1 MSDSPTKYFLPDYSH
16 DHALTGDP
24 NDPGDVIFRMFL
36 EDESNDKSQ
45 LDPNLFS
52 SVRPMG
58 LDEITM
64 NSVTLALDS
73 RNVQPNKTPYL
84 IPTTEI
90 INRTPNDLLDREVDR
105 NLFETLSVT
114 SGSSSDL
121 SNMSNSDKNVPTFM
135 NPKVKSSC
143 FQPNETPTL
152 SSNTEN
158 INPNFN
164 MLETNSFLR
173 PRGIPVNI
181 TPSNMGSGYGNMPRT
196 TNGFPNNMFGMGSQS
211 QRLPHDK
218 YPLMTNQDSVSSSYN
233 PANQFTLGRSNEVA
247 INNNM
252 NMEHQSLK
260 RPPRVM
266 DNNYPPGLTSK
277 SQNRQ
282 KIRNTNA
289 NSNNLVGMER
299 QRLDAPPGELGDN
312 ILKE

>member
-164 MLETNSFLR
+164 MLETNSF
-173 PRGIPVNI
+173 
-181 TPSNMGSGYGNMPRT
+181 
-196 TNGFPNNMFGMGSQS
+196 
-211 QRLPHDK
+211 
-218 YPLMTNQDSVSSSYN
+218 
-233 PANQFTLGRSNEVA
+233 
-247 INNNM
+247 
-252 NMEHQSLK
+252 
-260 RPPRVM
+260 RVM